1 MGSSPEV
8 LHSAAGSRCNYSG
21 SGNTKEM
28 IVSRKNYNREPSSWS
43 FLGGLATGCCVTYN
57 GQLILSPFLPTTDL
71 LSPNLFYFH
80 PVFTKRIMYW
90 LNLRVRFK
98 LDLCDFSH
106 SHCSWIYTRPC
117 DLAPIGSGGRWEG
130 RGRKEKGREEERR
143 GEKEEK
149 EKEREVWLLA
159 NKGC

>member
-1 MGSSPEV
+1 
-8 LHSAAGSRCNYSG
+8 
-21 SGNTKEM
+21 M
-28 IVSRKNYNREPSSWS
+28 IVSRKNYNRESSSWA

-98 LDLCDFSH
+98 LDSH
-106 SHCSWIYTRPC
+106 SCNWIYTRPC
-117 DLAPIGSGGRWEG
+117 DLAPIGWGGGDGKGEEGKRRGGR
-130 RGRKEKGREEERR
+130 REERR
-143 GEKEEK
+143 GEKEK
-149 EKEREVWLLA
+149 KRKRRERYGFSPTKDAE
-159 NKGC
+159 

>member
-1 MGSSPEV
+1 
-8 LHSAAGSRCNYSG
+8 
-21 SGNTKEM
+21 M
-28 IVSRKNYNREPSSWS
+28 IVSRKNYNRESSSWA

-98 LDLCDFSH
+98 LDSH
-106 SHCSWIYTRPC
+106 SCNWIYTRPC
-117 DLAPIGSGGRWEG
+117 DLAPIGWGGEMG
-130 RGRKEKGREEERR
+130 RERKEREGGGKKRGEERR
-143 GEKEEK
+143 KREEK
-149 EKEREVWLLA
+149 EKEREVWLLP

>member
-1 MGSSPEV
+1 
-8 LHSAAGSRCNYSG
+8 
-21 SGNTKEM
+21 M
-28 IVSRKNYNREPSSWS
+28 IVSRKNYNRESSSWA

-98 LDLCDFSH
+98 LDSH
-106 SHCSWIYTRPC
+106 SCNWIYTRPC
-117 DLAPIGSGGRWEG
+117 DLAPIGWGGRWEG
-130 RGRKEKGREEERR
+130 RGRKEKGGGRREERR
-143 GEKEEK
+143 GEKEK
-149 EKEREVWLLA
+149 KRKRRERYGFSPTKDAE
-159 NKGC
+159 

>member
-1 MGSSPEV
+1 
-8 LHSAAGSRCNYSG
+8 
-21 SGNTKEM
+21 M
-28 IVSRKNYNREPSSWS
+28 IVSRKNYNRESSSWA

-98 LDLCDFSH
+98 LDSH
-106 SHCSWIYTRPC
+106 SCNWIYTRPC
-117 DLAPIGSGGRWEG
+117 DLAPIGWGGRWEG
-130 RGRKEKGREEERR
+130 RGRKEKGGERREERR
-143 GEKEEK
+143 GEKEK
-149 EKEREVWLLA
+149 KRKRRERYGFSPTKDAE
-159 NKGC
+159 